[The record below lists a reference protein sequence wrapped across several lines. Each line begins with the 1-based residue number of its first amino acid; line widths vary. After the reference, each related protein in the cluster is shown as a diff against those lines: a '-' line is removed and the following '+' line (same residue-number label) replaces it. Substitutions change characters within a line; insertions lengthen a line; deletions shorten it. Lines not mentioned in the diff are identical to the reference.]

1 MSDIYKE
8 NILPRLENS
17 VIYKRLIEKI
27 ALNRALEGEVENT
40 IHQAIEYAYN
50 RAKLIIKYMPQYT
63 LHDEEH
69 LFKVLYLMGKLI
81 PHDLL
86 GKLDIPELMLLILS
100 AFFHDLGMAPSQQDV
115 DAWKGNFDKDS
126 PSQEQLDKYKQ
137 FERFKSSYPDKNRTI
152 LSLKKAEKYNEAAV
166 LEEIILVD
174 FIRINHASKL
184 REIIADEYT
193 SEIKYKTTDLRAILI
208 DICESHCMS
217 PKNLL
222 KFDSSYP
229 CGDGEYACVPFVGA
243 LLRLAD
249 VLDFDTD
256 RTPDVLFHTINISNL
271 ESLKEW
277 EKHLAIQNWDI
288 SNDRVIF
295 HAICEA
301 PKIEY
306 AIRSFCDEIDK
317 ELDSCRGI
325 LSNLKDHIRLDEL
338 SKYKIQLPLNVDRSK
353 ITAKK
358 DLKSNRPIYRY
369 NNIRFVLNKERIIN
383 LLMGN
388 SLYGNSDVA
397 LRELLQNSIDTCLL
411 RQAIYNKKEQP
422 YTPKITVSLDTVKYQ
437 LTVSDNGR
445 GMNEDDISDY
455 YSNIGTSF
463 YRSKEFFELQAEN
476 EIKFTSISRFGIGVL
491 SCFMISDTIQL
502 ETRKFKGMYVTD
514 EPIKVTI
521 EGQNEIF
528 YISDSNKNEPGT
540 ITTLELRSDNQW
552 LYIGKEQFYKI
563 VKDTLKYPPFE
574 IEIIYN
580 GEACTYNNKEI
591 LSMEPSTV
599 LNRWWSNI
607 ENTKKYSLTIDNENL
622 GIKGKA
628 DILLLEKEGLPVS
641 SVQLPLTTLNIN
653 GKPFD
658 IKADMGYEIGRIRNN
673 KSNISVNQE
682 GEPVVNDQNYI
693 ENESNSSFSIH
704 GIEYSNT
711 LFPTYNSK
719 GARLKWPIPMLLVLN
734 YGGCKDLDLNSAR
747 NEIIENDKWN
757 EFERN
762 LSYVIHREI
771 RTLTSKEYLN
781 ELYDVLVGIKSMGYN
796 DNFYIGLEKAKE
808 EI

>member
-17 VIYKRLIEKI
+17 TIYKKLIEKI
-27 ALNRALEGEVENT
+27 AFNNVLEGEVENA
-40 IHQAIEYAYN
+40 IHKAIEYAYN

-69 LFKVLYLMGKLI
+69 LFKVLYLMEKLI
-81 PHDLL
+81 PDDLL
-86 GKLDIPELMLLILS
+86 ENLSIPELMLLILS

-115 DAWKGNFDKDS
+115 DTWIGNFNRTS
-126 PSQEQLDKYKQ
+126 SSQEQLGKYRQ
-137 FERFKSSYPDKNRTI
+137 FERFKSSYPDKNWKI
-152 LSLKKAEKYNEAAV
+152 LSLKKANKNAEAAI

-193 SEIKYKTTDLRAILI
+193 FEIKYKTTDLRAILI
-208 DICESHCMS
+208 DICESHCMPTKS
-217 PKNLL
+217 LL
-222 KFDSSYP
+222 DFDSSYP
-229 CGDGEYACVPFVGA
+229 CGDEEYVCVPFIGV

-249 VLDFDTD
+249 VLDFDTE
-256 RTPDVLFHTINISNL
+256 RTPNVLFNTINVSNL
-271 ESLKEW
+271 DSLKEW
-277 EKHLAIQNWDI
+277 KKHLAIQNWNI

-317 ELDSCRGI
+317 ELDSCRGV
-325 LSNLKDHIRLDEL
+325 LSGLKDHIRLVEL
-338 SKYKIQLPLNVDRSK
+338 NKYKIQLPLNVDRSK
-353 ITAKK
+353 IAAKK
-358 DLKSNRPIYRY
+358 DLKSNKPIYRY
-369 NNIRFVLNKERIIN
+369 SNVRFVLNKERIIN

-411 RQAIYNKKEQP
+411 RQAIYNKKGQS
-422 YTPKITVSLDTVKYQ
+422 YTPQITVSLDTEKHQ

-445 GMNEDDISDY
+445 GMNEYDISNY

-463 YRSKEFFELQAEN
+463 YKSREFFELQAEN
-476 EIKFTSISRFGIGVL
+476 EIKFTSISRFGIGIL

-502 ETRKFKGMYVTD
+502 ETLKLKDMYAAD

-540 ITTLELRSDNQW
+540 MTVLELRPDNQW
-552 LYIGKEQFYKI
+552 LHIGKEQFYKI
-563 VKDTLKYPPFE
+563 VKDTLRYPPFE

-580 GEACTYNNKEI
+580 GEACRYNNKEI
-591 LSMEPSTV
+591 LSMEPSNV
-599 LNRWWSNI
+599 LNRYWNDI
-607 ENTKKYSLTIDNENL
+607 DNAKKYCLTIDNENL
-622 GIKGKA
+622 GLKGKA
-628 DILLLEKEGLPVS
+628 EVLLLEKAEIPVS
-641 SVQLPLTTLNIN
+641 SIQLPLTTLNIN
-653 GKPFD
+653 GTPFD
-658 IKADMGYEIGRIRNN
+658 IKADMCYEIGRIKNN

-682 GEPVVNDQNYI
+682 GEPVVNEQNYI
-693 ENESNSSFSIH
+693 NYESNSSFSIH

-734 YGGCKDLDLNSAR
+734 YGGSKDLDLNSAR

-757 EFERN
+757 EFEQN
-762 LSYVIHREI
+762 LSYVICKEI
-771 RTLTSKEYLN
+771 RTLTSEEYLN
-781 ELYDVLVGIKSMGYN
+781 ELYDVLVGIKNVGYN
-796 DNFYIGLEKAKE
+796 DNFYIGLKKAKE
-808 EI
+808 EV